1 MTIKGPQH
9 ETGTVR
15 IEALQRLHAGFISA
29 LIRRFP
35 KAQIY
40 LVGGAV
46 RDAMLGRETKDL
58 DFVVRGVPGDAL
70 ERFLGGLG
78 RVHYVGKAFG
88 VYKFVPE
95 GWDPADAIDVALPR
109 TEHSENDSGAYRE
122 FSIQSDPTL
131 RVEDDLGR
139 RDYTVNA
146 MALDAVTGELV
157 DPYDGKTDV
166 CKRRLR
172 AVGDPDKR
180 FAEDYS
186 RMLRGLRLACQLR
199 LEFEPRTW
207 ESLRR
212 LMPQINATRR
222 GEFLVPRETVGR
234 ELVRAF
240 AGDPVKA
247 LDLWE
252 QSGGVAAVMPELLA
266 MRGCPQPSNYHAEGD
281 VWVHTRLALER
292 LMSPEFVSEWPDRR
306 PDTEVIFGVLLHD
319 VAKPVTMTTPEKHG
333 TDRIRFNGHD
343 HVGARMARQLCD
355 RLKLSQFPRESEW
368 HIDPER
374 LSWLVAHHLL
384 LIHGDIAEMKNSTI
398 ERYFFADRRAGEQL
412 LMVMWADGMATVPE
426 SGTPDLSNYRAMR
439 GRIAALLALDRE
451 RRGLPAPLIDGRRI
465 MAEFAIKSGPT
476 VGKYLALLREAQLS
490 GAVTTADQAVEWL
503 RRRVVEV
510 A

>member
-1 MTIKGPQH
+1 MH
-9 ETGTVR
+9 
-15 IEALQRLHAGFISA
+15 IEALQRPRTAFINA

-35 KAQIY
+35 PAQVY

-46 RDAMLGRETKDL
+46 RDAMLGRDTKDL

-78 RVHYVGKAFG
+78 RVHYVGKTFG

-95 GWDPADAIDVALPR
+95 GWDPSDAIDVALPR
-109 TEHSENDSGAYRE
+109 TEHSESLSGAYRE
-122 FSIQSDPTL
+122 FSVQSDPTL
-131 RVEDDLGR
+131 RIEDDLGR
-139 RDYTVNA
+139 RDFTANA
-146 MALDAVTGELV
+146 MALDVVTGGLI
-157 DPYDGKTDV
+157 DPYDGKTDL

-186 RMLRGLRLACQLR
+186 RMLRGLRLACQLN
-199 LEFEPRTW
+199 LEWEPGTW
-207 ESLRR
+207 VSLRN

-240 AGDPVKA
+240 AADPVKA

-252 QSGGVAAVMPELLA
+252 QSGAIATVMPELLP
-266 MRGCPQPSNYHAEGD
+266 MRGCPQPPNYHAEGD

-292 LMSPEFVSEWPDRR
+292 LQSPDFAAEWPGRR
-306 PDTEVIFGVLLHD
+306 PDAEVIFGVLLHD
-319 VAKPVTMTTPEKHG
+319 VAKPVTITTPERHG

-343 HVGARMARQLCD
+343 HVGARMARELCE

-368 HIDPER
+368 HIDAER

-384 LIHGDIAEMKNSTI
+384 LIHGDIAEMKNATI
-398 ERYFFADRRAGEQL
+398 ERYFFADPRAGEQL
-412 LMVMWADGMATVPE
+412 LMVMWADGMATVPA

-439 GRIAALLALDRE
+439 ARIAALLELGRG
-451 RRGLPAPLIDGRRI
+451 RKGLPPPLVDGRRI
-465 MAEFAIKSGPT
+465 MAEFHLPSGPT
-476 VGKYLALLREAQLS
+476 VGKYLALIREAQLA
-490 GAVTTADQAVEWL
+490 GEVATADDAVAWL
-503 RRRVVEV
+503 RRRLVEV